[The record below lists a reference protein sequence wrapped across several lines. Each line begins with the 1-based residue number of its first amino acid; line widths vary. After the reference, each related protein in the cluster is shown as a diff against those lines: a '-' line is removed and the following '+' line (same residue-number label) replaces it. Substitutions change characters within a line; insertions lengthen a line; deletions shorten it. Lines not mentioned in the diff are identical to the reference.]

1 MHVIEEDTL
10 NSLELV
16 EIDIKKLEYQN
27 SLGLCMHRSEE
38 NREIIETSSN

>member
-16 EIDIKKLEYQN
+16 EIDIQKLDQN